1 METTFPRSETD
12 ILLLAIAKEK
22 MSFARL
28 AAAAQACTDPKA
40 KHLYNQL
47 ALDELKHLL
56 TLVSLMHGL
65 ADDWLAQLDLT
76 LPFTDLPDQLPQTE
90 EAILRLVMEEEQSQS
105 FLGRLAKGADREELL
120 SLLES
125 LRADEEDHRMR
136 LLSLLYEMEADR
148 PAVATRLSAWLRS
161 IRRMIPAAHLH

>member
-1 METTFPRSETD
+1 METAFPRSETD

-22 MSFARL
+22 LSFARL
-28 AAAAQACTDPKA
+28 AAAARGCTDPKA
-40 KHLYNQL
+40 RRLYNQL

-56 TLVSLMHGL
+56 TLVSLMDGL
-65 ADDWLAQLDLT
+65 SEDWLAQLDLT
-76 LPFTDLPDQLPQTE
+76 LPFTEFPDQVPQTE
-90 EAILRLVMEEEQSQS
+90 EAILRLAMEEEQSRS
-105 FLGRLAKGADREELL
+105 FLGRLAEGADREELL

-136 LLSLLYEMEADR
+136 LLSLLYGMEADR
-148 PAVATRLSAWLRS
+148 PVVAKWLRS